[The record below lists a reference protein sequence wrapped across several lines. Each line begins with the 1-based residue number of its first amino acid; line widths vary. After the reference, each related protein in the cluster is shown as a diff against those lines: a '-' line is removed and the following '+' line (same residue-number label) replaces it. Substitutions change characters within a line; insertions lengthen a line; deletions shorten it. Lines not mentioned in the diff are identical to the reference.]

1 VRAPSPHK
9 TGLVFAHPPVPPP
22 PADPGPA
29 EPLLPAKPP
38 GPLADL
44 LLTVVLV
51 AFEGLLA
58 VAGLYVLMIRA
69 WDTGGSTEPKP
80 YDWVP
85 VLTLG
90 GFAAGLL
97 LVAVL
102 AVRSRLMIT
111 ATVHGMLLA
120 GLLILTAGGY
130 AYEHRHDTRPTPL
143 PSDYRPCFSGSND
156 CPGG

>member
-1 VRAPSPHK
+1 MFAYPS
-9 TGLVFAHPPVPPP
+9 VPPP

-29 EPLLPAKPP
+29 EPLLPPKPR
-38 GPLADL
+38 GPLVDL

-51 AFEGLLA
+51 ALEGALA
-58 VAGLYVLMIRA
+58 VVGLYALLIRA
-69 WDTGGSTEPKP
+69 WDTGGSTGPKP

-85 VLTLG
+85 VLAVA

-97 LVAVL
+97 LVTVL
-102 AVRSRLMIT
+102 ACRSRLPIT

-120 GLLILTAGGY
+120 GLLLLVAGGY
-130 AYEHRHDTRPTPL
+130 AYDHRHDTRPTPL